1 MANKYRYVN
10 LPESLVSVIE
20 DYIKK
25 TKQYSSIAEFV
36 KEAVRLRLEQL
47 EPKQKEASGK

>member
-10 LPESLVSVIE
+10 LPESLVNAIE
-20 DYIKK
+20 TYIKK

-47 EPKQKEASGK
+47 QNKREEAGS